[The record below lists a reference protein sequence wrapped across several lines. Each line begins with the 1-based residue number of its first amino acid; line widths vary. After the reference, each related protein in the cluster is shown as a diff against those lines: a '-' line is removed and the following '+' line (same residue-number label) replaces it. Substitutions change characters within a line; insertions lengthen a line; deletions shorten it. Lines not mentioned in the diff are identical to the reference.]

1 MGYFLRHQV
10 GREKG
15 DIWGSWKGGVV
26 DEYGQV
32 RMFIHKK
39 FSKIML
45 INFKIQK
52 KKRDQIVK
60 KDSQ

>member
-1 MGYFLRHQV
+1 MGKLER
-10 GREKG
+10 
-15 DIWGSWKGGVV
+15 GVV
-26 DEYGQV
+26 DEFGQV

-45 INFKIQK
+45 IKINFKIQK